1 MRFSTLLVT
10 SALCLTPA
18 VYAYGVAEVTARA
31 HADCHPDDPPNDRL
45 IGDPQD
51 TVATEDTCEK
61 IEVKHGFDIDAYSVS
76 LVDITKDTSD
86 RCHALGIYA
95 NGECMGLPNALIPFF
110 PGETQGES
118 RCFKDTPFDKYLYVR
133 LLCDA
138 DDKDKDNK
146 DKEDGPEQPE
156 SEDAKTEAPE
166 EPAAPAASAASA
178 APADKPSGGN
188 DLLSSLGL

>member
-1 MRFSTLLVT
+1 MHFSTLLT
-10 SALCLTPA
+10 ISTFCLPA
-18 VYAYGVAEVTARA
+18 VYGYGVAEVTARA

-45 IGDPQD
+45 IGDPQN

-110 PGETQGES
+110 PGNTQGES
-118 RCFKDTPFDKYLYVR
+118 SCFKDTPFDKYLYVR

-138 DDKDKDNK
+138 DDKDQDDKDGK
-146 DKEDGPEQPE
+146 KDGPDQPE
-156 SEDAKTEAPE
+156 SEAGKSEAPE
-166 EPAAPAASAASA
+166 EPAAPADA
-178 APADKPSGGN
+178 PSGGD